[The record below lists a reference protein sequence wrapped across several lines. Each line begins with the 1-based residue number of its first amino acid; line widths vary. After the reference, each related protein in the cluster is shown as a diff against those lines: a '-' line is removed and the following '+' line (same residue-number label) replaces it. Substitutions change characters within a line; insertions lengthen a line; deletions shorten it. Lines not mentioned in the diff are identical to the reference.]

1 VIRKEIDNTKTTAE
15 TTSFE
20 NLLALGQMEAI
31 SNSGHADDVL
41 AAGHKF
47 GLPSLPLP
55 SNTHLKHR
63 YDPLVE
69 QVTKL
74 LMRHGKLSVAQRVGP
89 LVSSL
94 MLHHLHILTSA
105 TSILTGKRIYRTC
118 Q

>member
-1 VIRKEIDNTKTTAE
+1 LQQILEQDEESKKNAPKVIQEEMDNAKNAAE

-20 NLLALGQMEAI
+20 NILALGQMEAI
-31 SNSGHADDVL
+31 SEGGHADDVL
-41 AAGHKF
+41 ATGHKF

-74 LMRHGKLSVAQRVGP
+74 LMRHGKLSVAQRVG
-89 LVSSL
+89 
-94 MLHHLHILTSA
+94 
-105 TSILTGKRIYRTC
+105 
-118 Q
+118 